1 MEKISRR
8 QFLQLS
14 AITAG
19 MGVLAGC
26 GANKNPK
33 AIGGG
38 HYAATSQGSHAK
50 NWGML
55 IDSSRITEE
64 DIMRMQ
70 AVCHKAHNVPDIKD
84 PKSEIKWIW
93 AEPFEALFGEE
104 AGHGVAERF
113 ATKPITTL
121 CNHCRK
127 PVCCKVC
134 PTQATYANEEGVVI
148 QDMHRCI
155 GCRNCMAAC
164 PYGSRSFNFMDPRPY
179 VKELN
184 PHYPTRMKGVV
195 EKCDFCVER
204 LAKGEAPL
212 CVEASNGAILFG
224 DLDDPAS
231 DIAKKMQEVMAI
243 QRRPSF
249 GTNPKVFYQ
258 VDLAE
263 TTRMEGGEE
272 A

>member
-26 GANKNPK
+26 GVQQNPK

-38 HYAATSQGSHAK
+38 HYAKTSNGTRGK

-55 IDSSRITEE
+55 IDSSKITKD

-70 AVCHKAHNVPDIKD
+70 AVCHKAHNVPDIND

-93 AEPFEALFGEE
+93 AEPFEALFGSE
-104 AGHGVAERF
+104 AGHVSEKWAEV
-113 ATKPITTL
+113 PITTL
-121 CNHCRK
+121 CNQCRH
-127 PVCCKVC
+127 PVCAKVC
-134 PTQATYANEEGVVI
+134 PTQATYANDEGIII

-179 VKELN
+179 IKEIN

-204 LAKGEAPL
+204 LNKGEMPL

-224 DLDDPAS
+224 DLDDPNS
-231 DIAKKMQEVMAI
+231 EIAQKLGEVMSI
-243 QRRPSF
+243 QRHPSF
-249 GTNPKVFYQ
+249 GTDPKVFYQ
-258 VDLAE
+258 VNIAE
-263 TTRMEGGEE
+263 TATPEGGQEV
-272 A
+272 